1 MHRVVVPQLFENMEE
16 ATIGQWLV
24 SPGQSVAKDQPLCEL
39 ITEKVTL
46 ELPAE
51 TEGTVRQLVAPD
63 KAIVPTGFVIA
74 LIGDA
79 TEALPDVTAENAKLK
94 FSETVAPHPMSA
106 PAREDITAAT
116 PPASADSPAD
126 SPAGSGANSGTRL
139 RATPAARRAAKVVG
153 VTLEDVAVQFP
164 DKVLSEDDVKAFA
177 AGAAGEAK

>member
-16 ATIGQWLV
+16 ATIGKWLV
-24 SPGQSVAKDQPLCEL
+24 EPGQTVTKEQPLCEL

-51 TEGTVRQLVAPD
+51 TEGTIRQLVAPD

-79 TEALPDVTAENAKLK
+79 AEDLPDVALENANLT
-94 FSETVAPHPMSA
+94 SDETVAPHPLSA
-106 PAREDITAAT
+106 PAREDIT
-116 PPASADSPAD
+116 PPAKAPAP
-126 SPAGSGANSGTRL
+126 SGSRL
-139 RATPAARRAAKVVG
+139 RATPAARRAAKVAG
-153 VTLEDVAVQFP
+153 VTLEDVALKFP

-177 AGAAGEAK
+177 DGADAEAT